1 MFFLSITKNEISQN
15 YQSYK
20 IDEFKINS
28 LFITVVTDNNTSKF
42 IDEENGFSIIEL
54 PIIDSVENNKIL
66 FSNITYNKIDNELMI
81 SKSTISGR
89 SLYYH
94 INNKGEFFCSTHISL
109 LRKAE
114 VIIKEN
120 KQVLPEFFIYRY
132 VMPPYSL
139 YENINHLFT
148 GGALRVCI
156 NNDKCLIKSIDH
168 YMPPKQNEKLTKI
181 RVCSKELYKN
191 LVESVEKLHNSK
203 NEIATISSGG
213 KDSSITSSICQNI
226 FSINKSY
233 SAGYPFEDSNEN
245 IEKDYALSAADS
257 FGMNHYYYE
266 PTVDEYRKGFLE
278 AISISEE
285 PLHHLQTVLLHLL
298 FKNGIPDNK
307 KIVIHGQGAGF
318 SFGNV
323 TNYLYYKNKKMVKL
337 FTKKPVK
344 EIMSKIEGKGKM
356 FVDNLD
362 ESTKNIP
369 FSNPN
374 NPLWLWHDFGDK
386 KWVCKYFKTSEKEI
400 IQTRYEFIKKFENF
414 SIYDKW
420 SLYSL
425 LGDEDITLPIWTK
438 LGEGNKKRLYAPFY
452 DINVLDYVYS
462 IPWKLKLKKQNILRK
477 EIAHQ
482 AKIPDFI
489 VTRPKSS
496 FGVRP
501 ERWSK
506 KGGVFEPLV
515 PLASKVIDE
524 RYIRSMQTHESK
536 KAMTFWNILNYSIWK
551 RLCIDN
557 EPLNVL
563 LDELN

>member
-66 FSNITYNKIDNELMI
+66 FSNITYNKNDKDLLIF
-81 SKSTISGR
+81 KSTISGR

-181 RVCSKELYKN
+181 RVCSKEIYRI
-191 LVESVEKLHNSK
+191 LVESVEKLNKSK
-203 NEIATISSGG
+203 NEIATILSGG
-213 KDSSITSSICQNI
+213 LDSSITSNICQNI
-226 FSINKSY
+226 FSIDESY
-233 SAGYPFEDSNEN
+233 STGYPFEDSNVN
-245 IEKDYALSAADS
+245 VEKDYALSAADA
-257 FGMNHYYYE
+257 FGMNHHYYE
-266 PTVDEYRKGFLE
+266 PTVEEYLKGFLE

-285 PLHHLQTVLLHLL
+285 PLHHLQTVLLHLM
-298 FKNGIPDNK
+298 FKNGIPKNK
-307 KIVIHGQGAGF
+307 KIVVHGQGAGF

-323 TNYLYYKNKKMVKL
+323 TNYLYNKDKKMVKL
-337 FTKKPVK
+337 LSKKPVK
-344 EIMSKIEGKGKM
+344 EIMSKVGGKGKV
-356 FVDNLD
+356 FVDTLN
-362 ESTKNIP
+362 ESTKDIP
-369 FSNPN
+369 LSNPN
-374 NPLWLWHDFGDK
+374 NPLWRWHDFGSQ
-386 KWVCKYFKTSEKEI
+386 KWVCNYFKTSEKDI
-400 IQTRYEFIKKFENF
+400 IRTRYDFIKTFEDS

-425 LGDEDITLPIWTK
+425 LGDEDTTLPIWTK
-438 LGEGNKKRLYAPFY
+438 LGEGNNKRLYAPFY
-452 DINVLDYVYS
+452 DNNVLDYVFS
-462 IPWKLKLKKQNILRK
+462 IPWKLKLKKQNILRN

-515 PLASKVIDE
+515 PLASKVINE
-524 RYIRSMQTHESK
+524 KYIRSMQTHESK

-563 LDELN
+563 LEELN